1 MPESGVCLSTQQHG
15 VNEHELQAGPATQR
29 ECLGVVKCREEPPL
43 GQLGVGHLC
52 GGISIVIM
60 VSSQR
65 IPPVLQGGCCE
76 HVLQGTQQE
85 RRKVGSTWT
94 RPVHAVVS
102 KYLKR
107 FLEPWVVYVLD
118 SIVVKVVS

>member
-52 GGISIVIM
+52 GCISIVVM

-85 RRKVGSTWT
+85 RRKGGSTWKHLEALGL
-94 RPVHAVVS
+94 PHASTSNVS
-102 KYLKR
+102 LNLGSCM
-107 FLEPWVVYVLD
+107 FLTP
-118 SIVVKVVS
+118 